1 MPKKRVRFIV
11 GSGFIAARF
20 KKYLK
25 FLKKKNV
32 IIYAAGISN
41 SLDDYKKNLER
52 EVFKIKNFILNNRKK
67 LIYISTY
74 SVNDDS
80 RRRKLYVKNKIKI
93 EKIIKQES
101 EKYMIIRLPEIIGK
115 NKNPNTL
122 TNFFYNKIVRNE
134 SFTVFKNSRRNL
146 LDVDDAIKNCI
157 KIIRS
162 DKKNKSV
169 VNLLNKKFNTPLQI
183 VNNFEKILKKKGIY
197 KFKNTKKKKWS
208 LKNNYY
214 VYSKKDYLIKS
225 LKKYYI

>member
-41 SLDDYKKNLER
+41 SLDEYKKNLER

>member
-1 MPKKRVRFIV
+1 MLKKRERSII

-20 KKYLK
+20 KKYHK
-25 FLKKKNV
+25 FLKKKKI

-41 SLDDYKKNLER
+41 SLEVNKKNLER
-52 EVFKIKNFILNNRKK
+52 EVLKIKNFIHNNKKK

-74 SVNDDS
+74 SVNDES
-80 RRRKLYVKNKIKI
+80 RQRKLYVKNKIKI

-101 EKYMIIRLPEIIGK
+101 KEYMIIRLPEIIGK

-122 TNFFYNKIVRNE
+122 TNFFYNKIVKGE
-134 SFTVFKNSRRNL
+134 SFTVFKSSRRNL
-146 LDVDDAIKNCI
+146 LDIDDAIKNCI

-162 DKKNKSV
+162 YRKNKKV
-169 VNLLNKKFNTPLQI
+169 INLLNKKFNTPLQI

-197 KFKNTKKKKWS
+197 KLQNNKIKKWS

-214 VYSKKDYLIKS
+214 IYSKKNYLIKS

>member
-1 MPKKRVRFIV
+1 MSKKRERFII

-20 KKYLK
+20 KKYHK
-25 FLKKKNV
+25 FLKKKKT

-41 SLDDYKKNLER
+41 SLEVNKKNLER
-52 EVFKIKNFILNNRKK
+52 EVLKIKNFIHNNKKK

-74 SVNDDS
+74 SVNDES
-80 RRRKLYVKNKIKI
+80 RQRKLYVKNKIKI

-101 EKYMIIRLPEIIGK
+101 KEYMIIRLPEIIGK

-122 TNFFYNKIVRNE
+122 TNFFYNKIVKDE
-134 SFTVFKNSRRNL
+134 SFNVFKNSRRNL

-162 DKKNKSV
+162 YRKNKKV

-197 KFKNTKKKKWS
+197 KLQNNKIKKWS

-214 VYSKKDYLIKS
+214 IYSKKNYLIKS

>member
-1 MPKKRVRFIV
+1 MSKKRKRFII

-20 KKYLK
+20 KKYHK
-25 FLKKKNV
+25 FLKKKKI

-41 SLDDYKKNLER
+41 SLEVNKKNLER
-52 EVFKIKNFILNNRKK
+52 EVLKIKNFIHNNKKK
-67 LIYISTY
+67 LIYISTC
-74 SVNDDS
+74 SVNDES

-101 EKYMIIRLPEIIGK
+101 KEYMIIRLPEIIGK

-122 TNFFYNKIVRNE
+122 TNFFYNKIVKGE
-134 SFTVFKNSRRNL
+134 SFTVFKSSRRNL
-146 LDVDDAIKNCI
+146 LDIDDAIKNCI

-162 DKKNKSV
+162 YRKNKKV
-169 VNLLNKKFNTPLQI
+169 INLLNKKFNTPLQI

-197 KFKNTKKKKWS
+197 KLQNNKIKKWS

-214 VYSKKDYLIKS
+214 IYSKKNYLIKS

>member
-41 SLDDYKKNLER
+41 SLDEYKKNLER

-197 KFKNTKKKKWS
+197 KFKNTKKKKMES
-208 LKNNYY
+208 
-214 VYSKKDYLIKS
+214 
-225 LKKYYI
+225 

>member
-1 MPKKRVRFIV
+1 MLKKRERFII

-20 KKYLK
+20 KKYHK
-25 FLKKKNV
+25 FLKKKKI

-41 SLDDYKKNLER
+41 SLEVNKKNLER
-52 EVFKIKNFILNNRKK
+52 EVLKIKNFIHNNKKK

-74 SVNDDS
+74 SVNDES
-80 RRRKLYVKNKIKI
+80 RQRKLYVKNKIKI

-101 EKYMIIRLPEIIGK
+101 KEYMIIRLPEIIGK

-122 TNFFYNKIVRNE
+122 TNFFYNKIVKDE
-134 SFTVFKNSRRNL
+134 SFNVFKNSRRNL

-162 DKKNKSV
+162 YRKNKKV
-169 VNLLNKKFNTPLQI
+169 INLLNKKFNTPLQI

-197 KFKNTKKKKWS
+197 KLQNNKIKKWS

-214 VYSKKDYLIKS
+214 IYSKKNYLIKS

>member
-41 SLDDYKKNLER
+41 SLDEYKKNLER

-80 RRRKLYVKNKIKI
+80 RRKKLYVKNKIKI

-122 TNFFYNKIVRNE
+122 TNFFYNNIVRNE

-157 KIIRS
+157 KIILQVL
-162 DKKNKSV
+162 KLVKMKS
-169 VNLLNKKFNTPLQI
+169 
-183 VNNFEKILKKKGIY
+183 
-197 KFKNTKKKKWS
+197 
-208 LKNNYY
+208 
-214 VYSKKDYLIKS
+214 KD
-225 LKKYYI
+225 